1 MHRLG
6 VLLKS
11 YEGDYLHARRM
22 VASFRTHNVEK
33 LPLFIVVPDEDLST
47 FAHLAGGEVEV
58 MGESVFAD
66 HLVDEPV
73 SGLRPG
79 YINQE
84 IVKLAFWELG
94 LCSNYFC
101 ADSDLVFVRDFR
113 TDDFMADESTPY
125 TVLVEDNELKVE
137 PAYYRE
143 HWRGREQ
150 ALRRIQAEIGLEDQ
164 RILTCHGHQ
173 VFSTTVL
180 QSLRDEFMGPR
191 DMGYRDLL
199 AIAPY
204 EFSWYNVWLQKAK
217 VIPIEVREPLVK
229 TFHNQSQHLEYAL
242 KQVTPSDI
250 ARGYLGVV
258 VNSNFADSYDT
269 GDIAEPPEETL
280 ARYVSPQ
287 VLARAL
293 AVQARQSIR
302 RRLGR

>member
-11 YEGDYLHARRM
+11 YEGDYLHAQRM
-22 VASFRTHNVEK
+22 VASYRTHNVES
-33 LPLFIVVPDEDLST
+33 LPLVIVVPDEDLST
-47 FAHLAGGEVEV
+47 FAHLVGGEVEV
-58 MGESVFAD
+58 IGESALAS

-94 LCSNYFC
+94 SCANYFC
-101 ADSDLVFVRDFR
+101 ADSDLVLIRDFR
-113 TDDFMADESTPY
+113 ADDFMADESTPY

-137 PAYYRE
+137 PAYHRE
-143 HWRGREQ
+143 HWQGRET
-150 ALRRIQAEIGLEDQ
+150 ALRRIQAEVGLVD
-164 RILTCHGHQ
+164 RRLLTCHGHQ
-173 VFSTTVL
+173 VFSARVL
-180 QSLRDEFMGPR
+180 QSLRDEFMAPR
-191 DMGYRDLL
+191 GLTYRDLL

-204 EFSWYNVWLQKAK
+204 EFSWYNFWLQRAGT
-217 VIPIEVREPLVK
+217 IPIEVREPLVK
-229 TFHNQSQHLEYAL
+229 TFHNQTQHLEYAL
-242 KQVTPSDI
+242 KRITPSDI

-293 AVQARQSIR
+293 AVQARQSMR